1 MIRDFKEFALKGNLV
16 ELAVAFVLGL
26 AFAAV
31 VTSLVD
37 DVIMQLVA
45 AIVGKPDFFD
55 LTFSI
60 GEGEIRYGAFLDC
73 SGHVSHH
80 RLCALPDRQ
89 GGSEG
94 DARQGDRARLSALP
108 VLDPRRRRHL
118 RLLRQGRATGVVRRS
133 APLRA
138 EGGLRG
144 WAVPGWNRSDLLLL

>member
-1 MIRDFKEFALKGNLV
+1 MIRAFKEFALKGNLV

-45 AIVGKPDFFD
+45 AIVGKPDFFN

-60 GEGEIRYGAFLDC
+60 GDGEIRYGAFLTAL
-73 SGHVSHH
+73 VTFSHH
-80 RLCALPDRQ
+80 RLRALSHRQ

-94 DARQGDRARLSALP
+94 DARQGDRARMSALP
-108 VLDPRRRRHL
+108 VLNPDRRRHM
-118 RLLRQGRATGVVRRS
+118 RLLH
-133 APLRA
+133 
-138 EGGLRG
+138 
-144 WAVPGWNRSDLLLL
+144 